1 MLQER
6 IRVRDVEIPAGIFPL
21 RLPEDVAIG
30 QRDRRV
36 RRVEGHVHDVFDAEH
51 IHRQTFHPVGQLA
64 RHRAAIMTCNL
75 LEIGELRD
83 FHPIAP
89 DFPAKACGAERGAFP
104 VILDKTDV
112 VEGHVDADGFER
124 AEIERLKVRRRG
136 FNQHLILIIVLQPV
150 RVVAIAPVRGA
161 ARGLHI
167 GSGPGVRAEAA
178 QRRRGVERARADLHV
193 IGLQHGAALGGPI
206 GLEAENDLLKTLR
219 LVGHRGR
226 ACGSCVGR
234 ALPTRGAAR
243 GQRGVSATG
252 LGRGASLGEP

>member
-1 MLQER
+1 
-6 IRVRDVEIPAGIFPL
+6 
-21 RLPEDVAIG
+21 
-30 QRDRRV
+30 
-36 RRVEGHVHDVFDAEH
+36 
-51 IHRQTFHPVGQLA
+51 
-64 RHRAAIMTCNL
+64 MTCDL
-75 LEIGELRD
+75 LEIGELGNL
-83 FHPIAP
+83 HPVAP
-89 DFPAKACGAERGAFP
+89 DLPAEARSAERGAFP
-104 VILDKTDV
+104 VILDKTDI

-136 FNQHLILIIVLQPV
+136 FDQHLILIIVLQPV
-150 RVVAIAPVRGA
+150 RVVAIATVRRA
-161 ARGLHI
+161 ARRLHI
-167 GSGPGVRAEAA
+167 GRRPGVRAEAP
-178 QRRRGVERARADLHV
+178 QRRRRVKRARADLHI

-252 LGRGASLGEP
+252 LARGASLGEP